1 LDYTITQKPLTDI
14 IETHGS
20 LIIRMDLPGVNKE
33 DLKVDIGEY
42 MAYINA
48 KFPEESDAEV
58 INYNQKEKK
67 TTEPSTNQY
76 HFHIM

>member
-48 KFPEESDAEV
+48 SF
-58 INYNQKEKK
+58 QKKAMLKLSITSKK
-67 TTEPSTNQY
+67 KETTEPSTNQY
-76 HFHIM
+76 RSQIM